1 MHTKEEPTGKDR
13 GLTTLTNRFY
23 GDNLLDSKFSVNNAV
38 RFLTRKGSR
47 SHPSD
52 FRFLEKNLRYLE
64 EGAKYYVEVVA
75 RCFRDPEKPS
85 EIHIFMNVW
94 LNLVAIRLLGEKEYQ
109 RIAAI
114 TKDELPSLLLLKDPP
129 PSKEFLDQLE
139 FGKLVEFP
147 ARITVGMPMIFE
159 LAAEEFQVLRD
170 ASSGGSR

>member
-13 GLTTLTNRFY
+13 GLTTLTGRFY
-23 GDNLLDSKFSVNNAV
+23 GDNLLDSKFSVNNSV
-38 RFLTRKGSR
+38 RFITRKGSR
-47 SHPSD
+47 DHPAD
-52 FRFLEKNLRYLE
+52 FRFLETNLRYLE
-64 EGAKYYVEVVA
+64 AGAKYYIDVVA
-75 RCFRDPEKPS
+75 HCFRNPEDFWPS
-85 EIHIFMNVW
+85 AMFLNVW
-94 LNLVAIRLLGEKEYQ
+94 LTLVAVRPLGSKEYQ

-114 TKDELPSLLLLKDPP
+114 TKQELPSLLLLKDPP
-129 PSKEFLDQLE
+129 PSKEFLNQLE